1 MSHFSCC
8 FGKKASPPR
17 HQIDIE
23 EEVSNWQDAKLYT
36 YGELRVATGDFS
48 PSNKIGKGGF
58 GSVYKGRLKDGT
70 LAAIKVL
77 SAEST
82 QGVKEF
88 LNEIIAIS
96 GVEHENLVKLYGCC
110 VEEDHRILV
119 YGYVENNSLS
129 QTLLGS
135 GYSNIQFSWSTRSKI
150 CIGVARGLAFL
161 HEELKPHIIHRDI
174 KASNILLD
182 KDLTPKIA
190 DFGLAKLFPINATHV
205 STRVAGT
212 RGYLA
217 PEYAMRAR
225 LTRKADIY
233 SFGVLLLE
241 IVSGRCNTNKRLP
254 VGDQF
259 LLERAWRLYKSGELV
274 ELVDA
279 SIECANIDEACRYV
293 KIAFLCTQAMA
304 KSRPSMST
312 VLEMLTGEAE
322 VDDSMI
328 SEPGLISELMGLRVQ
343 KKEKLFT
350 ASINSGKEGNSSS
363 SGNTSTGMTQAT
375 MTFTSIR
382 DRST

>member
-1 MSHFSCC
+1 MSHFFCC

-96 GVEHENLVKLYGCC
+96 GVEHENLVKLHGCC
-110 VEEDHRILV
+110 VEDDHRILV

-129 QTLLGS
+129 QTLLGNLLS
-135 GYSNIQFSWSTRSKI
+135 LSLFS
-150 CIGVARGLAFL
+150 IGSESAF
-161 HEELKPHIIHRDI
+161 
-174 KASNILLD
+174 
-182 KDLTPKIA
+182 
-190 DFGLAKLFPINATHV
+190 F
-205 STRVAGT
+205 TRVSFVY

-254 VGDQF
+254 VRDQF
-259 LLERAWRLYKSGELV
+259 LLERAWRLYQSGELV

-279 SIECANIDEACRYV
+279 SIESTDIYEACRYV
-293 KIAFLCTQAMA
+293 KIAFLCTQAMT

-312 VLEMLTGEAE
+312 VVKMLTGEE
-322 VDDSMI
+322 KVDDSMI
-328 SEPGLISELMGLRVQ
+328 SEPGLLSELMGLRAQ

-350 ASINSGKEGNSSS
+350 TSSNSGNEGNSLS

>member
-1 MSHFSCC
+1 MSHFFCC

-77 SAEST
+77 STEST

-96 GVEHENLVKLYGCC
+96 GVEHENLVKLHGCC
-110 VEEDHRILV
+110 VEDDHRILV

-129 QTLLGS
+129 QTLLGA
-135 GYSNIQFSWSTRSKI
+135 GHSNIQFRLYA
-150 CIGVARGLAFL
+150 C
-161 HEELKPHIIHRDI
+161 
-174 KASNILLD
+174 
-182 KDLTPKIA
+182 
-190 DFGLAKLFPINATHV
+190 
-205 STRVAGT
+205 

-225 LTRKADIY
+225 LTRRADIY

-259 LLERAWRLYKSGELV
+259 LLERAWRLYQSGELV

-279 SIECANIDEACRYV
+279 SIESADIDEACRYV
-293 KIAFLCTQAMA
+293 KIAFLCTQAMT

-312 VLEMLTGEAE
+312 VVKMLTGEE
-322 VDDSMI
+322 KVDDSMI
-328 SEPGLISELMGLRVQ
+328 SEPGLLSELMGLRTQ

-350 ASINSGKEGNSSS
+350 TSSNSGNEGNSLS

>member
-1 MSHFSCC
+1 MSHFFCC

-96 GVEHENLVKLYGCC
+96 GVEHENLVKLHGCC
-110 VEEDHRILV
+110 VEDDHRILV

-129 QTLLGS
+129 QTLLGNLLS
-135 GYSNIQFSWSTRSKI
+135 LSLFS
-150 CIGVARGLAFL
+150 IGSESA
-161 HEELKPHIIHRDI
+161 
-174 KASNILLD
+174 
-182 KDLTPKIA
+182 
-190 DFGLAKLFPINATHV
+190 
-205 STRVAGT
+205 
-212 RGYLA
+212 GYLA

-254 VGDQF
+254 VRDQF
-259 LLERAWRLYKSGELV
+259 LLERAWRLYQSGELV

-279 SIECANIDEACRYV
+279 SIESTDIDEACRYV
-293 KIAFLCTQAMA
+293 KIAFLCTQAMT

-312 VLEMLTGEAE
+312 VVKMLTGEE
-322 VDDSMI
+322 KVDDSMI
-328 SEPGLISELMGLRVQ
+328 SEPGLLSELMGLRAQ

-350 ASINSGKEGNSSS
+350 TSSNSGNEGNSLS